1 MRRLTVVL
9 LCLFMAAGMLAFAA
23 EKKETVKNLF
33 PQGDMENEKIV
44 PENDPVKMAVPA
56 KDNADGWCG
65 NPRDSLEFV
74 KDAHSG
80 KRALRITSKGEAVWL
95 NRFVPIKS
103 LEGTLTFWYK
113 IKSPEKEGQLVF
125 HMVAW
130 SWEMLE
136 VDARQTTIL
145 YLKEANDGRRWH
157 KAQIDFYYT
166 QPRDGIMLAPR
177 IACEDASEIPVEW
190 TIDDIEIIEKTK

>member
-1 MRRLTVVL
+1 MKRIITVL
-9 LCLFMAAGMLAFAA
+9 LCLFLTTEMAGFAA
-23 EKKETVKNLF
+23 EKKEAAKNLF
-33 PQGDMENEKIV
+33 LQGDMEKEKIV
-44 PENDPVKMAVPA
+44 PEKDPAMMAVPA

-65 NPRDSLEFV
+65 NPKDSFEFV

-80 KRALRITSKGEAVWL
+80 KRALKITSKGKPVWL

-130 SWEMLE
+130 SWDTME
-136 VDARQTTIL
+136 VDSRQTTIL
-145 YLKEANDGRRWH
+145 YLKEANDDRKWH

-190 TIDDIEIIEKTK
+190 TIDDIEIVEKVK